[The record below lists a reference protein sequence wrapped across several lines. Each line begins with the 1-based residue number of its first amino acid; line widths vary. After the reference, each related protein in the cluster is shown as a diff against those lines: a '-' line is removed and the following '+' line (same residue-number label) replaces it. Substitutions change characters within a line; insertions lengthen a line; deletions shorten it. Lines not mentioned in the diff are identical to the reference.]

1 MIVIK
6 KKVKP
11 AYVLLPKDLDSSM
24 WITWTFIFHIL
35 RIYHRCGNK
44 VEYCDK
50 SQKTVTI
57 HHRCK
62 EDQTFCTYSDSIP
75 TLASIFATHRRKF
88 VKGKISFIKIKNGM
102 KDEGNA
108 KTTFCGFIECM
119 VCQNYALVSSIFVNV
134 KLFLSQHDNRKT
146 TKL

>member
-1 MIVIK
+1 MN
-6 KKVKP
+6 
-11 AYVLLPKDLDSSM
+11 YLN
-24 WITWTFIFHIL
+24 FIFHIL

-57 HHRCK
+57 HHKCK
-62 EDQTFCTYSDSIP
+62 EDQKFCTYSDFIP

-102 KDEGNA
+102 KDEENA
-108 KTTFCGFIECM
+108 KTTFCGFIESM
-119 VCQNYALVSSIFVNV
+119 VCQNYALNMTIEKQLND
-134 KLFLSQHDNRKT
+134 KY
-146 TKL
+146 